1 MENNLKGLE
10 EKLCYNFLDKSL
22 LINALCHKSYINEAR
37 GRNITSYERL
47 EFLGDSV
54 LGLVVSRYIFDNF
67 KTFPEGKLSKL
78 RASVVC
84 EETLSQVA
92 KKLGIGKYIIF
103 SKGEKSDGGENKP
116 GVLCDVTEA
125 IIAAIYLDSGF
136 DNAKAFILRN
146 LKDII
151 DSYGSEKMDSADY
164 KSLFQEL
171 VQQNGGEISY
181 KILSEKG
188 PDHLKEY
195 EAGVY
200 VNGELIAK
208 GIGTSKKKAE
218 MSSACEALNVITHKK
233 KNI

>member
-92 KKLGIGKYIIF
+92 KKLGIGK
-103 SKGEKSDGGENKP
+103 
-116 GVLCDVTEA
+116 
-125 IIAAIYLDSGF
+125 
-136 DNAKAFILRN
+136 
-146 LKDII
+146 
-151 DSYGSEKMDSADY
+151 
-164 KSLFQEL
+164 
-171 VQQNGGEISY
+171 
-181 KILSEKG
+181 
-188 PDHLKEY
+188 
-195 EAGVY
+195 
-200 VNGELIAK
+200 
-208 GIGTSKKKAE
+208 
-218 MSSACEALNVITHKK
+218 
-233 KNI
+233 